1 MNVVIAFGGSLIDFD
16 KDYFQK
22 FKRMIEEISKEHR
35 LFIVVGGGRVA
46 REYIRFAREMNL
58 SEEELDVIG
67 IDATRLNARLIS
79 HILKANREIP
89 KTTDEARN
97 VKSKIVVM
105 GGTTP
110 GHSTDA
116 VAAELAEKIDAD
128 LLVIATDVD
137 GIYDKDP
144 KKYQDAKL
152 FREISIDKLI
162 EMCGTEWKR
171 AGENVVIDG
180 PALNI
185 AKKSGYD
192 IIVVNGKKLDNLR
205 RAILKEDFIGTKI
218 KRED

>member
-1 MNVVIAFGGSLIDFD
+1 
-16 KDYFQK
+16 
-22 FKRMIEEISKEHR
+22 
-35 LFIVVGGGRVA
+35 
-46 REYIRFAREMNL
+46 
-58 SEEELDVIG
+58 
-67 IDATRLNARLIS
+67 
-79 HILKANREIP
+79 
-89 KTTDEARN
+89 
-97 VKSKIVVM
+97 M

-171 AGENVVIDG
+171 AGESVAIDG
-180 PALNI
+180 PALKI
-185 AKKSGYD
+185 AKRSRYD
-192 IIVVNGKKLDNLR
+192 IIVVNGKKLDNLK
-205 RAILKEDFIGTKI
+205 RALLKEDFIGTKI
-218 KRED
+218 KREG